1 MTEGDKRLA
10 KMSIL
15 LVYLDIDVPQDRKFS
30 FGLGHVASYLISLG
44 HNVHISVAS
53 RHSDIEKIIEKTRHI
68 SPTLVGFSAVTDQFK
83 YVDQFASRIKTVKP
97 EIITVCG
104 GIHPTLSPESLGEA
118 PSIDFFIRGEGEG
131 ALADLVAC
139 LKNGKNPMNIQN
151 LVWRDQ
157 DGIHV
162 NNLRPLVAE
171 LDALPPPLREG
182 FEDVHDDGI
191 YREAY
196 FNFSRGCPFECTYCS
211 NKALKDL
218 YPGKYVRFRSVDSAL
233 REIEDVLHRNS
244 DINCLRFEDDVL
256 TINRKWIKEF
266 LKRYREN
273 FAIPFSCNVRVD
285 CCPEDILQQMAE
297 SGCFLVSA
305 GIESGDETIRFE
317 ILQRKMR
324 DEQIIQFY
332 DRAHALGLKTA
343 SFNMIGIPGESSA
356 NFEKTIDMNARIH
369 PNIPWLCF
377 FHPYPGTEL
386 WNYCKKN
393 NLFKKEGFGFQERM
407 GSVLNLPEFPS
418 KLMNYY
424 FRNFRY
430 LILKKVSFRSALW
443 FRLKQS
449 IPGPLK
455 TPIRKTKNFFSTNQ
469 ILNTSPESV
478 SQLTS

>member
-1 MTEGDKRLA
+1 MTKVDKKSAR
-10 KMSIL
+10 MNIL

-30 FGLGHVASYLISLG
+30 FGLGYVASYLISLG

-53 RHSDIEKIIEKTRHI
+53 RHSDIEKIIEKIGHV
-68 SPTLVGFSAVTDQFK
+68 SPALVGFTAVTDQFK
-83 YVDQFASRIKTVKP
+83 YVEKFALMVKAANP
-97 EIITVCG
+97 EIATVCG
-104 GIHPTLSPESLGEA
+104 GIHPTLSPDSLNDA
-118 PSIDFFIRGEGEG
+118 PHVDFFIRGEGEG

-139 LKNGKNPMNIQN
+139 LKDGKDPTKIEN

-157 DGIHV
+157 GGIHF
-162 NNLRPLVAE
+162 NNLRPLVAD

-182 FEDVHDDGI
+182 FEDIHDDGI

-266 LKRYREN
+266 LKRYRET

-317 ILQRKMR
+317 ILKRKIR
-324 DEQIIQFY
+324 DEQIIEFY

-343 SFNMIGIPGESSA
+343 SFNMIGIPRESSA

-377 FHPYPGTEL
+377 FQPYPGTEL

-393 NLFKKEGFGFQERM
+393 DLLKKGGFTFQERM
-407 GSVLNLPEFPS
+407 GSILNLPEFPS
-418 KLMNYY
+418 NLMNYY

-430 LILKKVSFRSALW
+430 LILKKVSFKSALW

-449 IPGPLK
+449 IPEPLK
-455 TPIRKTKNFFSTNQ
+455 IPIRKKKNQYHLAKHLSRVQGN
-469 ILNTSPESV
+469 IAV
-478 SQLTS
+478 GG

>member
-1 MTEGDKRLA
+1 MP
-10 KMSIL
+10 IL
-15 LVYLDIDVPQDRKFS
+15 LVYLDIDVPQNRRFS
-30 FGLGHVASYLISLG
+30 FGLGYVASYLRSIG
-44 HNVHISVAS
+44 YEVHISVAS
-53 RHSDIEKIIEKTRHI
+53 RHPDIEKVIDEIKQI
-68 SPTLVGFSAVTDQFK
+68 SPPLVGFSAVTDQFR
-83 YVDQFASRIKTVKP
+83 YVEQFALRVKTVKP
-97 EIITVCG
+97 NTITVCG
-104 GIHPTLSPESLGEA
+104 GIHPTLSPESLNDA
-118 PSIDFFIRGEGEG
+118 PHIDFFIQGEGEH
-131 ALADLVAC
+131 ALADLVDH
-139 LKNGKNPMNIQN
+139 LRSGKNPMDIDN
-151 LVWRDQ
+151 LVWRNKT
-157 DGIHV
+157 GVHV
-162 NNLRPLVAE
+162 NALRPLVAE
-171 LDALPPPLREG
+171 LDALPPPLRDG
-182 FEDVHDDGI
+182 FDHIHDDGI

-218 YPGKYVRFRSVDSAL
+218 YPGKYVRFRSIDSAL
-233 REIEDVLHRNS
+233 REIEDVLQRDS

-256 TINRKWIKEF
+256 TINRKWITEF
-266 LKRYREN
+266 LTRYREN

-305 GIESGDETIRFE
+305 GIESGDEAIRFE
-317 ILQRKMR
+317 ILKRKIK
-324 DEQIIQFY
+324 DEQIIGFF

-343 SFNMIGIPGESSA
+343 SFNMIGIPRESPA

-393 NLFKKEGFGFQERM
+393 NLFKEGAFTFQERM
-407 GSVLNLPEFPS
+407 GSVLNLPEFPP

-430 LILKKVSFRSALW
+430 LILKKVSLKSALW

-449 IPGPLK
+449 IPEPLK
-455 TPIRKTKNFFSTNQ
+455 IPMRKTKSLISNNRKNHTASHKF
-469 ILNTSPESV
+469 V
-478 SQLTS
+478 SGLAP